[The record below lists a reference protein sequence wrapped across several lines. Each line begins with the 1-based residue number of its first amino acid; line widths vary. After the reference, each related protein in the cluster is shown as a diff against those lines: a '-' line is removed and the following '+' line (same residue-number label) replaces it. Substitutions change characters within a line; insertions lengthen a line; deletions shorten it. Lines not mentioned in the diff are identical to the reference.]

1 MEFELLGDLTVRDG
15 SGAALAIAGARPRAL
30 LALLLLHAP
39 SAVSTGRILD
49 ELWTGARA
57 KDPMAAL
64 HTAVAKLRRALQPHA
79 PGLVVTGP
87 AGYRLDLTGH
97 TVDARLLDG
106 ELARARA
113 TEDPGRR
120 AALLRAAL
128 DRWSGTPLAGLPAL
142 PFVQAERA
150 RLEALRLTVLE
161 ERADAELAAHT
172 AAGGSAGGA
181 AGGADPADLVE
192 ALRAAARAD
201 PDRERLH
208 ALLIRTLQACGRQA
222 EALGVYRAARADL
235 RERLG
240 IEPGPEMRAAQ
251 QAVLRGTSASVA
263 GAGTAP
269 GTAHGG
275 GTATG
280 TAPGIAAGA
289 GAADATGTGIGNGT
303 GTVRPRGGTA
313 TGPTVRPG
321 LRLPPGTDFV
331 GRGPELAAV
340 AAQLAE
346 ARLVTVTGTAGIGKT
361 RLSLAA
367 AAREQEA
374 GTTVWRV
381 DLVPC
386 SPADVPGA
394 VAAALG
400 IAPGPAETLADRMR
414 LAVDRAPRCLLLLDN
429 CEHLTE
435 AAADLTARLLDD
447 CPRLRV
453 LATSREG
460 LGLAGESRLALRPL
474 TGQDAVRLF
483 LDRLARVSPP
493 AARAANGDEVR
504 DLCEA
509 VDRLPLGIEL
519 VAPKAASTPLPVIV
533 RQLRTRR
540 GLLEVPL
547 RSADARHGTLRA
559 ALDWSY
565 RLVTDEEREVWRA
578 VSVFAAPFTVDAA
591 EAIAGP
597 GAGDTLALLAEKS
610 LLVYDPGPGSPRYRM
625 LVSLRQY
632 ARQALA
638 EHGEETGC
646 LRRHADWVAALAQ
659 RTDAALRTGSGP
671 AAFAEMTAV
680 TPEVACCLDWLQDS
694 DDPGDR
700 LLGSRIATHLSL
712 YWMAAG
718 RRQEGHRR
726 LLRALESTPPTA
738 DWYAESLA
746 WCGWL
751 GVNIRRAGDDDE
763 LLRQALPAAEKRGDP
778 AQVTLVGALALT
790 VHVRQERLAEAREV
804 ARRTASALDEHGHR
818 WETGVWQL
826 FHSELLVA
834 EDERRAALTS
844 AMTARELLTTLDP
857 HSAATAQIMTGMAYE
872 RLGERAL
879 SVRAFRAAHDEL
891 RLIGAEH
898 EAAYVKCVLAC
909 AAAGDGE
916 WDDATSFADALEKYA
931 RESAEGYLLAKV
943 ETVRALAARA
953 RGDLDRAER
962 LHLRASERYQNG
974 NRPECAA
981 HDLTMLGVVAAERG
995 ESVLAQVRWEH
1006 ALRTARMSGRRY
1018 AEVLPLRG
1026 LLALREAQGD
1036 ETAAA
1041 ELRDRLERTVREAPP
1056 SRTTECPFHL
1066 AVSTVACDATARPL
1080 PGG

>member
-1 MEFELLGDLTVRDG
+1 MEFELLGDLTVRNG
-15 SGAALAIAGARPRAL
+15 SGLALAIAGARPRAL

-97 TVDARLLDG
+97 TVDVRLLEG

-113 TEDPGRR
+113 AEDPGRR

-161 ERADAELAAHT
+161 ERADAELAAHAT
-172 AAGGSAGGA
+172 AGGL

-251 QAVLRGTSASVA
+251 QAVLRGFS
-263 GAGTAP
+263 P
-269 GTAHGG
+269 
-275 GTATG
+275 TG
-280 TAPGIAAGA
+280 TAAGPGNGTTA
-289 GAADATGTGIGNGT
+289 GAAHGNGT
-303 GTVRPRGGTA
+303 TAGAAHGNGTTAGAVRARRGPAPDPAAHPSLPSGT
-313 TGPTVRPG
+313 G
-321 LRLPPGTDFV
+321 FV

-374 GTTVWRV
+374 GATVWRV

-414 LAVDRAPRCLLLLDN
+414 PAIERSPRCLLLLDN
-429 CEHLTE
+429 CEHLTD

-460 LGLAGESRLALRPL
+460 LGVAGESRLALRPL
-474 TGQDAVRLF
+474 TGQDAIRLF
-483 LDRLARVSPP
+483 LDRLAGVSPA
-493 AARAANGDEVR
+493 AARAADWDEVR
-504 DLCEA
+504 ELCEA

-565 RLVTDEEREVWRA
+565 RLITDEEREVWRA
-578 VSVFAAPFTVDAA
+578 VSVFAAPFTADAA
-591 EAIAGP
+591 DAVAGP

-638 EHGEETGC
+638 ECGEETGC

-680 TPEVACCLDWLQDS
+680 TPEVAGCLDWLQDS
-694 DDPGDR
+694 ADPADR

-718 RRQEGHRR
+718 QRQEGHRR
-726 LLRALESTPPTA
+726 LLRALESTPPTVG
-738 DWYAESLA
+738 WYAEILA

-751 GVNIRRAGDDDE
+751 GVNIRRVGDDDE

-804 ARRTASALDEHGHR
+804 ARRTAAALDEHGHR

-834 EDERRAALTS
+834 EDQRRAALTS

-898 EAAYVKCVLAC
+898 EAAYVKAVLAY
-909 AAAGDGE
+909 AAAGDGA
-916 WDDATSFADALEKYA
+916 WDDATSFADALETYA

-953 RGDLDRAER
+953 RGDLDQAER
-962 LHLRASERYQNG
+962 LHLRASERYRGG

-1006 ALRTARMSGRRY
+1006 ALRTARLSGRRY
-1018 AEVLPLRG
+1018 AEALPLRG
-1026 LLALREAQGD
+1026 LIALREAQGD
-1036 ETAAA
+1036 EPAAA
-1041 ELRDRLERTVREAPP
+1041 ELRDRLERTVREASP

-1066 AVSTVACDATARPL
+1066 AVSSVACDATARAV
-1080 PGG
+1080 PGR

>member
-1 MEFELLGDLTVRDG
+1 MEFELLGDLMVRNG
-15 SGAALAIAGARPRAL
+15 SGMALVVAGARPRAL

-97 TVDARLLDG
+97 TVDVRLLDG

-113 TEDPGRR
+113 TEDPGGR

-161 ERADAELAAHT
+161 ERADAELAAHA
-172 AAGGSAGGA
+172 AAGGVTGAA

-240 IEPGPEMRAAQ
+240 IEPGAEMRAAQ
-251 QAVLRGTSASVA
+251 QAVLRGFSGASTDT
-263 GAGTAP
+263 GAGT
-269 GTAHGG
+269 

-280 TAPGIAAGA
+280 TAA
-289 GAADATGTGIGNGT
+289 
-303 GTVRPRGGTA
+303 GTVRARRGPA
-313 TGPTVRPG
+313 ADPTGHPG
-321 LRLPPGTDFV
+321 LPPGADFV

-374 GTTVWRV
+374 GATVWRV

-400 IAPGPAETLADRMR
+400 IVPGPAETLADRMR
-414 LAVDRAPRCLLLLDN
+414 LAIDRAPRCLLLLDN

-435 AAADLTARLLDD
+435 AAADLTARLLDA

-460 LGLAGESRLALRPL
+460 LGVAGESRLALRPL
-474 TGQDAVRLF
+474 TDQDAIRLF
-483 LDRLARVSPP
+483 LDRLARISPP
-493 AARAANGDEVR
+493 AARAANWDEVR

-565 RLVTDEEREVWRA
+565 RLITDEEREVWRA

-591 EAIAGP
+591 EAVAGP

-638 EHGEETGC
+638 ERGEETGA
-646 LRRHADWVAALAQ
+646 LRRHADWVAALAH

-694 DDPGDR
+694 ADPADR

-718 RRQEGHRR
+718 QRQEGHRR

-738 DWYAESLA
+738 DWYAETLA

-778 AQVTLVGALALT
+778 AVVTLVGALALT
-790 VHVRQERLAEAREV
+790 AHVRQERLAEAREV
-804 ARRTASALDEHGHR
+804 ARATASALDEHGHR

-898 EAAYVKCVLAC
+898 EAAYVKAVLAC
-909 AAAGDGE
+909 AAAGDGD
-916 WDDATSFADALEKYA
+916 WDDATSFADALETYA

-953 RGDLDRAER
+953 RGDLDQAER
-962 LHLRASERYQNG
+962 LHLRASERYQND

-995 ESVLAQVRWEH
+995 EAVLAQVRWEH
-1006 ALRTARMSGRRY
+1006 ALRTARLSGRRY
-1018 AEVLPLRG
+1018 AEALPLRG
-1026 LLALREAQGD
+1026 LIALREAQGD

-1041 ELRDRLERTVREAPP
+1041 ELRERLAHTVSEASP

-1066 AVSTVACDATARPL
+1066 AVSSIACDGTARPL

>member
-1 MEFELLGDLTVRDG
+1 MEFELLGDPMVRNG
-15 SGAALAIAGARPRAL
+15 SGMALAIAGARPRAL

-97 TVDARLLDG
+97 TVDVRLLDG
-106 ELARARA
+106 ELSRARA

-120 AALLRAAL
+120 AVLLRAAL

-161 ERADAELAAHT
+161 ERADAELAAYAAT
-172 AAGGSAGGA
+172 GGPGGGAAGGAVGGA
-181 AGGADPADLVE
+181 VGGVVGGVAGGADPADLVE
-192 ALRAAARAD
+192 ALRAASRAD

-251 QAVLRGTSASVA
+251 QAVLRGFST
-263 GAGTAP
+263 
-269 GTAHGG
+269 
-275 GTATG
+275 
-280 TAPGIAAGA
+280 
-289 GAADATGTGIGNGT
+289 TGTGTGAGNAAGV
-303 GTVRPRGGTA
+303 GTVRPRRGA
-313 TGPTVRPG
+313 AAGPAAHPS
-321 LRLPPGTDFV
+321 LPPGSDFV
-331 GRGPELAAV
+331 GRGPELAAI
-340 AAQLAE
+340 AARLAD

-367 AAREQEA
+367 AAREQDA
-374 GTTVWRV
+374 GATVWRV

-386 SPADVPGA
+386 SPDDVPGA

-400 IAPGPAETLADRMR
+400 IAPGPAETLADRTR
-414 LAVDRAPRCLLLLDN
+414 LAVDRASRCLLLLDN

-435 AAADLTARLLDD
+435 AVADLTARLLDD

-460 LGLAGESRLALRPL
+460 LGVAGESRLALRPL
-474 TGQDAVRLF
+474 TGQDAIRLF

-493 AARAANGDEVR
+493 AARSAPWDEVR

-533 RQLRTRR
+533 RQLGTRR

-565 RLVTDEEREVWRA
+565 RLITDEEREVWRA

-591 EAIAGP
+591 EAVAGP

-610 LLVYDPGPGSPRYRM
+610 LLVYDPGPGSPRYRV

-638 EHGEETGC
+638 ECGEETGA
-646 LRRHADWVAALAQ
+646 LRRHADWVAALAR

-671 AAFAEMTAV
+671 AAFAEMTTA
-680 TPEVACCLDWLQDS
+680 TPEVAGCLDWLQDS
-694 DDPGDR
+694 ADPADR

-718 RRQEGHRR
+718 RRHEGHRR

-738 DWYAESLA
+738 DWYAETLA

-778 AQVTLVGALALT
+778 AVVTLVGALALT
-790 VHVRQERLAEAREV
+790 AHVRQERLAEAREA
-804 ARRTASALDEHGHR
+804 ARRTAAALDEHGHR

-844 AMTARELLTTLDP
+844 AMTARELLATLDP

-891 RLIGAEH
+891 RLIGAAH
-898 EAAYVKCVLAC
+898 EAAYVKAVLAC
-909 AAAGDGE
+909 AAAGDGD
-916 WDDATSFADALEKYA
+916 WDDATSFADALETYA

-953 RGDLDRAER
+953 RGDLDQAER
-962 LHLRASERYQNG
+962 LHLRASERYRHG

-1006 ALRTARMSGRRY
+1006 ALRTARLSGRRY
-1018 AEVLPLRG
+1018 AEALPLRG
-1026 LLALREAQGD
+1026 LIGLREAQGD

-1041 ELRDRLERTVREAPP
+1041 ELRDRLERTVREASP

-1066 AVSTVACDATARPL
+1066 AISSLAPIPRDATARAL

>member
-1 MEFELLGDLTVRDG
+1 M
-15 SGAALAIAGARPRAL
+15 
-30 LALLLLHAP
+30 
-39 SAVSTGRILD
+39 
-49 ELWTGARA
+49 
-57 KDPMAAL
+57 
-64 HTAVAKLRRALQPHA
+64 
-79 PGLVVTGP
+79 
-87 AGYRLDLTGH
+87 
-97 TVDARLLDG
+97 
-106 ELARARA
+106 
-113 TEDPGRR
+113 
-120 AALLRAAL
+120 
-128 DRWSGTPLAGLPAL
+128 
-142 PFVQAERA
+142 
-150 RLEALRLTVLE
+150 
-161 ERADAELAAHT
+161 
-172 AAGGSAGGA
+172 
-181 AGGADPADLVE
+181 
-192 ALRAAARAD
+192 
-201 PDRERLH
+201 
-208 ALLIRTLQACGRQA
+208 
-222 EALGVYRAARADL
+222 
-235 RERLG
+235 
-240 IEPGPEMRAAQ
+240 
-251 QAVLRGTSASVA
+251 
-263 GAGTAP
+263 
-269 GTAHGG
+269 
-275 GTATG
+275 
-280 TAPGIAAGA
+280 
-289 GAADATGTGIGNGT
+289 
-303 GTVRPRGGTA
+303 
-313 TGPTVRPG
+313 
-321 LRLPPGTDFV
+321 
-331 GRGPELAAV
+331 
-340 AAQLAE
+340 
-346 ARLVTVTGTAGIGKT
+346 
-361 RLSLAA
+361 
-367 AAREQEA
+367 
-374 GTTVWRV
+374 
-381 DLVPC
+381 
-386 SPADVPGA
+386 
-394 VAAALG
+394 
-400 IAPGPAETLADRMR
+400 
-414 LAVDRAPRCLLLLDN
+414 
-429 CEHLTE
+429 
-435 AAADLTARLLDD
+435 
-447 CPRLRV
+447 
-453 LATSREG
+453 
-460 LGLAGESRLALRPL
+460 
-474 TGQDAVRLF
+474 RLF
-483 LDRLARVSPP
+483 LDRLARISPP
-493 AARAANGDEVR
+493 AARAANWDEVR

-565 RLVTDEEREVWRA
+565 RLITDEERDVWRT

-591 EAIAGP
+591 EAVAGP

-638 EHGEETGC
+638 EGGEETGA
-646 LRRHADWVAALAQ
+646 LRRHADWVAALAH

-694 DDPGDR
+694 ADPADR

-718 RRQEGHRR
+718 QRQEGHRR

-738 DWYAESLA
+738 DWYAETLA

-778 AQVTLVGALALT
+778 AVVTLVGALALT
-790 VHVRQERLAEAREV
+790 AHVRQERLAEAREV
-804 ARRTASALDEHGHR
+804 ARATASALDEHGHR

-898 EAAYVKCVLAC
+898 EAAYVKAVLAC
-909 AAAGDGE
+909 AAAGDGD
-916 WDDATSFADALEKYA
+916 WDDATSFADALETYA

-953 RGDLDRAER
+953 RGDLDQAER
-962 LHLRASERYQNG
+962 LHLRASERYRSD

-995 ESVLAQVRWEH
+995 EAVLAQVRWEH
-1006 ALRTARMSGRRY
+1006 ALRTARLSGRRY
-1018 AEVLPLRG
+1018 AEALPLRG
-1026 LLALREAQGD
+1026 LIALREAQGD
-1036 ETAAA
+1036 ETAAT
-1041 ELRDRLERTVREAPP
+1041 ELRERLAHTVSEASP

-1066 AVSTVACDATARPL
+1066 AVSSIACDETARAL

>member
-1 MEFELLGDLTVRDG
+1 MEFELLGDLTVRNG
-15 SGAALAIAGARPRAL
+15 SGMALVVAGARPRAL

-97 TVDARLLDG
+97 TVDVRLLDG

-161 ERADAELAAHT
+161 ERADAELAAHA
-172 AAGGSAGGA
+172 AAGGVTGGA

-240 IEPGPEMRAAQ
+240 IEPGREMRAAQ
-251 QAVLRGTSASVA
+251 QAVLRGFSGT
-263 GAGTAP
+263 GTGTGTA
-269 GTAHGG
+269 
-275 GTATG
+275 TATG
-280 TAPGIAAGA
+280 TAPGTVRARRGP
-289 GAADATGTGIGNGT
+289 AADAT
-303 GTVRPRGGTA
+303 A
-313 TGPTVRPG
+313 HPG
-321 LRLPPGTDFV
+321 LPHGADFV
-331 GRGPELAAV
+331 GRGPELAAI

-374 GTTVWRV
+374 GATVWRV

-414 LAVDRAPRCLLLLDN
+414 LAIDRAPRCLLLLDN

-435 AAADLTARLLDD
+435 AAADLTARLLDA

-460 LGLAGESRLALRPL
+460 LGVAGESRLALRPL
-474 TGQDAVRLF
+474 TDQDAIRLF

-493 AARAANGDEVR
+493 AARAANWDEVR

-565 RLVTDEEREVWRA
+565 RLITDEEREVWRA

-591 EAIAGP
+591 EAVAGP

-638 EHGEETGC
+638 ERGEETGA
-646 LRRHADWVAALAQ
+646 LRRHADWVAALAH

-694 DDPGDR
+694 ADPADR

-718 RRQEGHRR
+718 QRQEGHRR

-738 DWYAESLA
+738 DWYAETLA

-778 AQVTLVGALALT
+778 AVVTLVGALALT
-790 VHVRQERLAEAREV
+790 AHVRQERLAEAREV
-804 ARRTASALDEHGHR
+804 ARATVSALDEHGHR

-898 EAAYVKCVLAC
+898 EAAYAKAVLAC
-909 AAAGDGE
+909 AAAGDGD
-916 WDDATSFADALEKYA
+916 WDDATSFADALETYA

-953 RGDLDRAER
+953 RGDLDQAER
-962 LHLRASERYQNG
+962 LHLRASERYRCD

-995 ESVLAQVRWEH
+995 EAVLAQVRWEH
-1006 ALRTARMSGRRY
+1006 ALRTARLSKRRY
-1018 AEVLPLRG
+1018 AEALPLRG
-1026 LLALREAQGD
+1026 LIALREAQGD

-1041 ELRDRLERTVREAPP
+1041 ELRERLALTVREASP

-1066 AVSTVACDATARPL
+1066 AVSSIACDETARAL
-1080 PGG
+1080 SGG

>member
-1 MEFELLGDLTVRDG
+1 MEFELLGDLMVRNG
-15 SGAALAIAGARPRAL
+15 SGVALAIAGARPRAL

-97 TVDARLLDG
+97 TVDVRLLDG

-161 ERADAELAAHT
+161 ERADAELAAHA
-172 AAGGSAGGA
+172 AAGGPAGGP
-181 AGGADPADLVE
+181 AGGADPADLAE
-192 ALRAAARAD
+192 ALRAASRAD

-251 QAVLRGTSASVA
+251 QAVLRGFATPGSN
-263 GAGTAP
+263 GT
-269 GTAHGG
+269 

-280 TAPGIAAGA
+280 TATA
-289 GAADATGTGIGNGT
+289 T
-303 GTVRPRGGTA
+303 GTVRTRRGGPA
-313 TGPTVRPG
+313 AHPG
-321 LRLPPGTDFV
+321 LPSGTDFV
-331 GRGPELAAV
+331 GRGPELAAI
-340 AAQLAE
+340 AAQLAD

-374 GTTVWRV
+374 GATVWRV

-414 LAVDRAPRCLLLLDN
+414 LAIDRAPRCLLLLDN

-435 AAADLTARLLDD
+435 AAAGLTARLLED

-460 LGLAGESRLALRPL
+460 LGVAGESRLALRPL
-474 TGQDAVRLF
+474 DGQDAVRLF
-483 LDRLARVSPP
+483 LGRLARVSPP
-493 AARAANGDEVR
+493 AARAADWEEVR
-504 DLCEA
+504 ALCEA

-565 RLVTDEEREVWRA
+565 RLITDEQREVWRA

-591 EAIAGP
+591 EAVAGP
-597 GAGDTLALLAEKS
+597 GAGDILALLAEKS
-610 LLVYDPGPGSPRYRM
+610 LLVYDPGPGSPRYRV

-638 EHGEETGC
+638 ERGEETGC

-671 AAFAEMTAV
+671 AAFAEMTAA

-694 DDPGDR
+694 DDPADR

-718 RRQEGHRR
+718 QRQEGHRR
-726 LLRALESTPPTA
+726 LLRALESTPPAA
-738 DWYAESLA
+738 DWYAETLA

-778 AQVTLVGALALT
+778 AVVTLVGALALT
-790 VHVRQERLAEAREV
+790 AHVRQERLAEAREV

-857 HSAATAQIMTGMAYE
+857 HSAATAHIMTGMAYE

-879 SVRAFRAAHDEL
+879 SARAFRAAHDEL

-898 EAAYVKCVLAC
+898 EAAYVKAVLAC

-916 WDDATSFADALEKYA
+916 WDDALSFADALAAYA

-953 RGDLDRAER
+953 RGDLDQAER
-962 LHLRASERYQNG
+962 LHLRASERYRCG

-1006 ALRTARMSGRRY
+1006 ALRTARLSGRRY
-1018 AEVLPLRG
+1018 AEALPLRG
-1026 LLALREAQGD
+1026 LISLREAQGD
-1036 ETAAA
+1036 EAAAA
-1041 ELRDRLERTVREAPP
+1041 ELRDRLERTVREASP

-1066 AVSTVACDATARPL
+1066 AVSSIACDATVS
-1080 PGG
+1080 

>member
-1 MEFELLGDLTVRDG
+1 MEFELLGDLTVRNG
-15 SGAALAIAGARPRAL
+15 SGLALAIAGARPRAL

-64 HTAVAKLRRALQPHA
+64 HTTVAKLRRALQPHA

-97 TVDARLLDG
+97 TLDARLLDG

-161 ERADAELAAHT
+161 ERADAELAAHD
-172 AAGGSAGGA
+172 AAGGPAGGA

-251 QAVLRGTSASVA
+251 QAVLRGFSGTGSGTGT
-263 GAGTAP
+263 GAGTGSA
-269 GTAHGG
+269 TATGN

-280 TAPGIAAGA
+280 TVRHRRAHGADPGA
-289 GAADATGTGIGNGT
+289 
-303 GTVRPRGGTA
+303 
-313 TGPTVRPG
+313 RPG
-321 LRLPPGTDFV
+321 PAPGTDFV
-331 GRGPELAAV
+331 GRGPELAAI

-374 GTTVWRV
+374 GATVWRV

-460 LGLAGESRLALRPL
+460 LGVAGESRLALRPL

-483 LDRLARVSPP
+483 LDRLSRVSPP
-493 AARAANGDEVR
+493 AARAAGWDEVR

-533 RQLRTRR
+533 RQFRTRR

-565 RLVTDEEREVWRA
+565 RLITDEEREVWRA

-591 EAIAGP
+591 EAVAGP

-638 EHGEETGC
+638 ECGEETGA

-718 RRQEGHRR
+718 QRQEGHRR

-763 LLRQALPAAEKRGDP
+763 LLRQAVPAAERRGDP
-778 AQVTLVGALALT
+778 AAVTLVGALALT

-898 EAAYVKCVLAC
+898 EAAYVKAVLAC

-916 WDDATSFADALEKYA
+916 WDDATSFADALETYA

-953 RGDLDRAER
+953 RGDLDQAER

-995 ESVLAQVRWEH
+995 EAVLAQVRWEH

-1018 AEVLPLRG
+1018 AEALPLRG
-1026 LLALREAQGD
+1026 LLALREGQGD
-1036 ETAAA
+1036 DTAAA
-1041 ELRDRLERTVREAPP
+1041 ELRDRLERTVREASP

-1066 AVSTVACDATARPL
+1066 AVSTVAYDATKS
-1080 PGG
+1080 